1 MPRVARAGLRSS
13 AVAAPP
19 QKSPRTAI
27 VEVEEGTSAKARA
40 QIAVERELSGLRQS
54 VRRIEK
60 PQGAPR
66 NPRTM
71 ISNPTVQRKQA
82 RSERRRRGK
91 PLPHDTRMLLNVL
104 DRRGGEDYEEEEE

>member
-1 MPRVARAGLRSS
+1 MRSNDRVDAL
-13 AVAAPP
+13 
-19 QKSPRTAI
+19 
-27 VEVEEGTSAKARA
+27 A
-40 QIAVERELSGLRQS
+40 QA

-66 NPRTM
+66 NPRAM
-71 ISNPTVQRKQA
+71 LNNPAVQRKQA

-104 DRRGGEDYEEEEE
+104 DRRGATDDEEEEEEE